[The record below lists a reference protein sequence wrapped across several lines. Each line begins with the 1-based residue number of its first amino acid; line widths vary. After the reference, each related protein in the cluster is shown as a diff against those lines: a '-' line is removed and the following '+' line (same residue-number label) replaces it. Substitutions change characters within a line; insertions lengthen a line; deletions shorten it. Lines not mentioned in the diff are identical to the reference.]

1 MGWDVWRKVCIFKC
15 AGFIFN
21 VTLPIKAYFREGAL
35 KVMHACMRVER
46 ILLWQWHKFVER
58 EGCFILV

>member
-35 KVMHACMRVER
+35 KVMRVCMRVER
-46 ILLWQWHKFVER
+46 I
-58 EGCFILV
+58 IL